1 MSKLSYNKQR
11 HLELLKL
18 KYSHL
23 TSTEKSE
30 LNKYWCLLDNT
41 LDWETKEQYIDL
53 LEKLIS
59 RKINSFKFYIEFKK
73 RNDLNGEVFDSLK
86 ANSLLLSPNEKSKE
100 FSNFISEI
108 MDFCYS
114 YSEVF
119 ESSYVSFLLPLVP
132 GEKINSYDLEFL
144 NSMEKIY
151 LKIQKFLNKE

>member
-1 MSKLSYNKQR
+1 MSKFNYNKRR

-18 KYSHL
+18 KDSQEKVL
-23 TSTEKSE
+23 TSTEEAE
-30 LNKYWCLLDNT
+30 LNEYCSLLDGT

-59 RKINSFKFYIEFKK
+59 REIDSFKFYIEFKE
-73 RNDLNGEVFDSLK
+73 RNDSNGEVFDSLK
-86 ANSLLLSPNEKSKE
+86 ANFLLLSPHEKSKE
-100 FSNFISEI
+100 FSNFIIEI

-119 ESSYVSFLLPLVP
+119 ESDLPQ
-132 GEKINSYDLEFL
+132 ETRDSYDLKFR

-151 LKIQKFLNKE
+151 LKIQKFLNEE

>member
-1 MSKLSYNKQR
+1 
-11 HLELLKL
+11 
-18 KYSHL
+18 
-23 TSTEKSE
+23 
-30 LNKYWCLLDNT
+30 
-41 LDWETKEQYIDL
+41 
-53 LEKLIS
+53 
-59 RKINSFKFYIEFKK
+59 
-73 RNDLNGEVFDSLK
+73 
-86 ANSLLLSPNEKSKE
+86 
-100 FSNFISEI
+100 